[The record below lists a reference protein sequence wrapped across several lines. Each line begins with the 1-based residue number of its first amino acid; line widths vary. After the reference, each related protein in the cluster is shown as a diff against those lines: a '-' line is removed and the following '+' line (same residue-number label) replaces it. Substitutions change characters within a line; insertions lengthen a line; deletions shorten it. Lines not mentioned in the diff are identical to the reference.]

1 MFHQQR
7 NREDRKTPVAGPHLV
22 LCTLSEVAH
31 KAFQEQQTV
40 TTQQHVCLSLA
51 RNKNGRAKEANH
63 NWPNF
68 YLALIFQTKVCASE
82 VDWITEVTSLLLENS
97 VCQALVPL
105 FTKFNLCLL
114 IWNMKYPPLSLLA
127 WAQPSRR
134 QYRQTG
140 VFHLNIGI
148 RIYFQFHWLLLCY
161 NEKVFDPGPVS
172 YSSTSKLSDTFTQ
185 LGFLEREERNVVH
198 RHINSS

>member
-1 MFHQQR
+1 M
-7 NREDRKTPVAGPHLV
+7 KK
-22 LCTLSEVAH
+22 C
-31 KAFQEQQTV
+31 AFV
-40 TTQQHVCLSLA
+40 
-51 RNKNGRAKEANH
+51 
-63 NWPNF
+63 
-68 YLALIFQTKVCASE
+68 
-82 VDWITEVTSLLLENS
+82 VDWMTELTSLLLENS

-114 IWNMKYPPLSLLA
+114 MWNMKYPLSLSLA

-161 NEKVFDPGPVS
+161 NEKVFDPGSVS
-172 YSSTSKLSDTFTQ
+172 YSTSKMFDTFSL
-185 LGFLEREERNVVH
+185 LGFLEREEKNIVHRLLTHPNHCINVVLISEKF
-198 RHINSS
+198 RHKKHI

>member
-1 MFHQQR
+1 M
-7 NREDRKTPVAGPHLV
+7 
-22 LCTLSEVAH
+22 
-31 KAFQEQQTV
+31 
-40 TTQQHVCLSLA
+40 
-51 RNKNGRAKEANH
+51 
-63 NWPNF
+63 
-68 YLALIFQTKVCASE
+68 TKKCASE
-82 VDWITEVTSLLLENS
+82 VDWITELTSLLLENS

-114 IWNMKYPPLSLLA
+114 IWNMKYPPLSFLA

-161 NEKVFDPGPVS
+161 NEKVFDPGSVS
-172 YSSTSKLSDTFTQ
+172 YSTSKMSDTSLASQ
-185 LGFLEREERNVVH
+185 NERKRTLFIVILTHPNNCINVVLISEKF
-198 RHINSS
+198 RHKKHI